1 MVRSCTSHPGVLG
14 SIPKREEPLPLP
26 PASSNSQDQQPNRPN
41 PTPTQRR
48 LTQQLSAHWPQF
60 KALNWEHLRQR
71 YAGTRFGEQR
81 SASSTCLNPWLGAI
95 RPTSA
100 NDVFDPALWETFV
113 SATLGLVV
121 PVLSLFLLS
130 PATIIARLPSAA
142 AKNAAWIF
150 GDHTRTCTAHSGA
163 SKAHEWM
170 VSVLGPLFLAAGH
183 TVRTQHGVTASTAWK
198 YETTCE
204 SRLAAGAWSSTSASR
219 MTASGAVA
227 TPCKMGCYARRT

>member
-170 VSVLGPLFLAAGH
+170 VSVLGPLFLTAGH
-183 TVRTQHGVTASTAWK
+183 TVRTQHGVTASTARRRGNTK
-198 YETTCE
+198 
-204 SRLAAGAWSSTSASR
+204 LPASPGWQPELGLR
-219 MTASGAVA
+219 PQRHA
-227 TPCKMGCYARRT
+227 